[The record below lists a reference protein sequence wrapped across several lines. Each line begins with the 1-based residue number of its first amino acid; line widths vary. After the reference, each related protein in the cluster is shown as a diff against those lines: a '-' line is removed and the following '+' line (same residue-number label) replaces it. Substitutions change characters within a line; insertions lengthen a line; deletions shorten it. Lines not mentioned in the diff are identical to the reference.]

1 MARNLVTVE
10 QVVNDFVLTIDSDD
24 YVSNASDVVI
34 RNLALRGIR
43 EMGFDMLKRVRSVKL
58 KRNTND
64 TVDLPDDFVSLIK
77 VGIVGSDGLVHVFAE
92 NKNIDYAQA
101 YANSSGTKA
110 ATTADAVDS
119 NGDGVFDRVDDKGAT
134 SGGVFGD
141 EDFITFS
148 NYVFQGGIG
157 QIYGLGGGFYEGQ
170 YRLNEDQ
177 NRIELSSGSGD
188 EIVIEYIADEARS
201 SNPTVHVEAEEALRS
216 YMYYKLI
223 ERKASVPLG
232 EKGRARQDYYNERRK
247 ANARLKAFSKEDA
260 LQIIRK
266 NFKQSPKY

>member
-92 NKNIDYAQA
+92 NNNID
-101 YANSSGTKA
+101 
-110 ATTADAVDS
+110 
-119 NGDGVFDRVDDKGAT
+119 
-134 SGGVFGD
+134 
-141 EDFITFS
+141 
-148 NYVFQGGIG
+148 
-157 QIYGLGGGFYEGQ
+157 
-170 YRLNEDQ
+170 
-177 NRIELSSGSGD
+177 
-188 EIVIEYIADEARS
+188 
-201 SNPTVHVEAEEALRS
+201 
-216 YMYYKLI
+216 
-223 ERKASVPLG
+223 
-232 EKGRARQDYYNERRK
+232 
-247 ANARLKAFSKEDA
+247 
-260 LQIIRK
+260 
-266 NFKQSPKY
+266 